1 MLSKSIT
8 LVYRRYSVSKMQKK
22 WDPFE
27 REEGEKRLK
36 KKLSKGEIT
45 VGQALREVRQ
55 RSLGLTLEEYARFVQ
70 LSKTTLLNI
79 ERDAP
84 SVQLGS
90 IEKALRPLHFRL
102 TLVSTLDD
110 AD

>member
-1 MLSKSIT
+1 M
-8 LVYRRYSVSKMQKK
+8 SKMKKK
-22 WDPFE
+22 WGPFE

-45 VGQALREVRQ
+45 VGEALREIRQ

-79 ERDAP
+79 ERDAA

-102 TLVSTLDD
+102 TLVSTLDAVD
-110 AD
+110 

>member
-1 MLSKSIT
+1 MK
-8 LVYRRYSVSKMQKK
+8 RK
-22 WDPFE
+22 WGPLE
-27 REEGEKRLK
+27 REEGEKLLK
-36 KKLSKGEIT
+36 EKLSKGEIT
-45 VGQALREVRQ
+45 VGQALREIRQ

-90 IEKALRPLHFRL
+90 IEKALSPLHFRL
-102 TLVSTLDD
+102 TLVFTLDEVD
-110 AD
+110 